1 MEGIFLIGG
10 HGGEPRKT
18 FVVPDG
24 CIIIVHVHYGDKIN
38 RDKHFEIFSKLY
50 RLKKEV
56 LHDPLTLNHLPI
68 LFDIYQRI
76 AIYQAGDTCPDL
88 SYLLFDC
95 PDSTECYNMPMGV
108 IDMDIWSNPPRFARI
123 NKLPKSPTQAQIIEH
138 FSKPYRDSI
147 YPTKEQVE
155 AKVREIIEHVA
166 RNKEESTVRDVI
178 EQKPRSLLRAIFKGI
193 EDYTHTTQSE
203 LCAFRKG
210 VYYHSICREKKDITK
225 RLSSSI
231 ISIPQIT
238 RFINQVRNRPVN
250 ASHTRKKANS
260 YVSLKLGISNALKSR
275 IGETVKHRTPFIKQ
289 WMNSPVYQEKRKEDI
304 EIRKSMLERH
314 IQQYNIML
322 HKHALKISEI
332 DDKVENKSEPW
343 KIKKTKK
350 ELQNDIERF
359 KKIIDRLRKN
369 RNNLNDVKSVE
380 AERLKSQDN
389 S

>member
-24 CIIIVHVHYGDKIN
+24 CIIIVHVHYGNKID

-56 LHDPLTLNHLPI
+56 LHDPLNHLPI

-76 AIYQAGDTCPDL
+76 AIYQAGDTCPDF

-123 NKLPKSPTQAQIIEH
+123 NKLPKSATHAQIIEH

-155 AKVREIIEHVA
+155 AKVREIIEQVA
-166 RNKEESTVRDVI
+166 RNKEESTVRNVI

-210 VYYHSICREKKDITK
+210 VYYHSLCREKRDITP
-225 RLSSSI
+225 RLSSAI
-231 ISIPQIT
+231 VSIPQVT
-238 RFINQVRNRPVN
+238 RHVKQVRNRPVN

-260 YVSLKLGISNALKSR
+260 YVSLKRGISNALKSR

-289 WMNSPVYQEKRKEDI
+289 WMNSPVYQEKRKKDI
-304 EIRKSMLERH
+304 EIRKSMLELH
-314 IQQYNIML
+314 IQQYNTLL

-332 DDKVENKSEPW
+332 DDNVENKSEPW

-350 ELQNDIERF
+350 ELQNDMERF